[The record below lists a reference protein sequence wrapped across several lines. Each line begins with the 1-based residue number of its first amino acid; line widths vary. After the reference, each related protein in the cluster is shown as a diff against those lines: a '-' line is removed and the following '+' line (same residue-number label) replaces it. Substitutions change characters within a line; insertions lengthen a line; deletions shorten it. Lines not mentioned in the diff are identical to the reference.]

1 MIHYEVIYEV
11 GGHASE
17 RLLMLADVC
26 TNGSC
31 MWFIRGWT
39 EAGPAPSRVCSEP
52 TGEWGS
58 RFEYKMSPAASRTK
72 SSEGKQALSLV
83 RRGIGDLI
91 KLFQA
96 LSETLW
102 VQIVRD
108 MKVIKAEKEQQ
119 LLFVS
124 SFLSSS
130 TKRLWSRTSS
140 DWGPTLAGSLDAPP
154 QHASPRAA
162 RWLRYYQRQR
172 TEKQRLNIFSGTFMT
187 RPLASLLTNVTPED
201 VCIRFYT

>member
-1 MIHYEVIYEV
+1 
-11 GGHASE
+11 
-17 RLLMLADVC
+17 
-26 TNGSC
+26 
-31 MWFIRGWT
+31 
-39 EAGPAPSRVCSEP
+39 
-52 TGEWGS
+52 
-58 RFEYKMSPAASRTK
+58 MSPAESRTK
-72 SSEGKQALSLV
+72 SSEGKQALGLV

-130 TKRLWSRTSS
+130 T
-140 DWGPTLAGSLDAPP
+140 
-154 QHASPRAA
+154 
-162 RWLRYYQRQR
+162 
-172 TEKQRLNIFSGTFMT
+172 
-187 RPLASLLTNVTPED
+187 
-201 VCIRFYT
+201 